1 MIGTATAGA
10 TNCFICRSENSA
22 DAALCGECSAPMA
35 LTHDTVD
42 QGRKPCI
49 ISVIGES
56 NVGKTVYLGYLLDML
71 SRRAGDYEA
80 VPKGPYSITLQQ
92 NVMSHL
98 AARYFPPKTPN
109 EVDQWNWVYCQVQR
123 RQSEKAYDLVMP
135 DMAGEALAM
144 EIESPNSYAAIRGLL
159 EQSSASMV
167 LVDAALAA
175 MGHVQPDFFAFKLLS
190 YLDQITRRR
199 GNKKVSTPIAIVLCK
214 SDYCPQAFDDPMT
227 FVRTNLNRV
236 WNLCESRFA
245 NVGFFASS
253 VIGALGFATDRDE
266 NVIPVP
272 LHSAPRGV
280 LEPFEWLL
288 TAL

>member
-1 MIGTATAGA
+1 
-10 TNCFICRSENSA
+10 
-22 DAALCGECSAPMA
+22 
-35 LTHDTVD
+35 
-42 QGRKPCI
+42 
-49 ISVIGES
+49 
-56 NVGKTVYLGYLLDML
+56 ML
-71 SRRAGDYEA
+71 SRRAGDYES

-98 AARYFPPKTPN
+98 AVRYFPPKTPN
-109 EVDQWNWVYCQVQR
+109 EVDQWNWVYCQVHR
-123 RQSEKAYDLVMP
+123 RQSEKSYDLVMP
-135 DMAGEALAM
+135 DMAGESLAM
-144 EIESPNSYAAIRGLL
+144 EIESPNSYTAIRGLL

-167 LVDAALAA
+167 LVDSALAA

-214 SDYCPQAFDDPMT
+214 SDYCPQAFDDPVT

-253 VIGALGFATDRDE
+253 VIGALGFATDGDE